1 MKFRLQAFALHVA
14 GSATVITL
22 VLGALYLG
30 WYRWPGWYL
39 SGALGV
45 VPILAGV
52 DVSLGPLI
60 TLLIA
65 SPRKPRR
72 SLARD
77 VSIIVAVQL
86 AALAYGAATLW
97 QGRRGVWIRPTPTG
111 SGPGAGHPRSGRW
124 AAARERQGPGSG
136 PPPTASACPAD
147 RRYSSKVMLFI
158 RNADVYAP
166 RASGLRNLL
175 IGGGKILWIGSHD
188 ELPELPGALRA
199 AAETLD
205 LDGARL
211 IPGLIDAHVHVTGG
225 GGEAGFYTPGP
236 PGPLAP
242 FTMRERKRTRL
253 NSTHRTISYAGFF

>member
-97 QGRRGVWIRPTPTG
+97 QGRALYYAFSVDRLQRVQAPGPNTQRRTRARAETPAFAPG
-111 SGPGAGHPRSGRW
+111 LDSGP
-124 AAARERQGPGSG
+124 
-136 PPPTASACPAD
+136 
-147 RRYSSKVMLFI
+147 RRV
-158 RNADVYAP
+158 
-166 RASGLRNLL
+166 
-175 IGGGKILWIGSHD
+175 W
-188 ELPELPGALRA
+188 
-199 AAETLD
+199 
-205 LDGARL
+205 
-211 IPGLIDAHVHVTGG
+211 
-225 GGEAGFYTPGP
+225 
-236 PGPLAP
+236 GPLP
-242 FTMRERKRTRL
+242 
-253 NSTHRTISYAGFF
+253 

>member
-65 SPRKPRR
+65 SPHKPRR

-97 QGRRGVWIRPTPTG
+97 QGRPLYYAFSEDRLQLVQASDLNAQEIARARAENAAFAPYWNSRPRWVWAPLPEDPKLRAQIVRAAVKG
-111 SGPGAGHPRSGRW
+111 GDDVIQMPR
-124 AAARERQGPGSG
+124 
-136 PPPTASACPAD
+136 
-147 RRYSSKVMLFI
+147 LF
-158 RNADVYAP
+158 R
-166 RASGLRNLL
+166 SWE
-175 IGGGKILWIGSHD
+175 GG
-188 ELPELPGALRA
+188 LPELRAHLQTVDAQPDIRLRKLKPMLRQRV
-199 AAETLD
+199 AELGFDPDQPNTL
-205 LDGARL
+205 LFTGRGTPLLAIIDGAGQIGAIVCADRNRL
-211 IPGLIDAHVHVTGG
+211 CLPSRSAL
-225 GGEAGFYTPGP
+225 
-236 PGPLAP
+236 
-242 FTMRERKRTRL
+242 
-253 NSTHRTISYAGFF
+253 